1 MVMKRKK
8 IRLKYKK
15 ARVLLSDTLPYELP
29 FIFTNRYFYRF
40 VVKNKVE
47 LNGHELS
54 WDENISD
61 KAKAVLSFIFRKN
74 VSNSKNNKI
83 KFEDWEFK
91 TIPFQYSILHKE
103 NKNRRLSIIHPANQ
117 VQVIDFYNKYKD
129 MILYLCSKSHFS
141 MRYPNKVAS
150 FFYYRDRLH
159 KVLLGKKTDKIEI
172 FFSEYENLKTFFSY
186 KKYTNIYK
194 FYEDYTYQRAEKKF
208 QYLLKFDIQSC
219 FDSIYTH
226 SISWAI
232 SGGANLYKDNFDG
245 KSDSSVGFVW
255 DKLMQGM
262 NYNETNGILIG
273 PEFSRLFTEVI
284 LQHID
289 QRVENDLFHDGF
301 KSKVDYECY
310 RYMDDFF
317 FFYNDSKVKEK
328 AVGLFEEYLKE
339 FKLCIS
345 SEKTA
350 LFERPFITNITE
362 AKLKIDTLLDEVV
375 QLYVDNSATF
385 MEDDDISDEKPTGD
399 EEDEKMDINRLKEYL
414 SKNIYFKYKST
425 LVNKRFKAIQKDCNV
440 KSKDILNYTMARL
453 TIKVERVLKKFD
465 QSYKFLSFALK
476 KDECCS
482 NLHNE
487 IQDKL
492 QKLEHKLS
500 YFLAEII
507 DSAFFMYASN
517 KRINTTLK
525 VIQLLNNI
533 IIYLENNYI
542 IEGEEYKRFGNDIRE
557 HVFKKIQDEVN
568 LVIQTAPVNENTQLE
583 TLYFLI
589 IMRQLNAKYQ
599 ITPQRLECYLG
610 VERNGSGTIEKFPH
624 LNAISDI
631 ILLYYFKNNK
641 RYKELKEALLN
652 TILQNLEKIPQ
663 KRRNISAEF
672 VILGLD
678 IAACPFVMKSWKVKM
693 LQKIGCSRRQGDQ
706 IVKYMI
712 TQKFMFTKWTAVD
725 ITKELNAK
733 ISQEVYS

>member
-1 MVMKRKK
+1 MRRKK

-15 ARVLLSDTLPYELP
+15 SRVLLSDTLPYELP

-47 LNGHELS
+47 INGNDLS
-54 WDENISD
+54 WDESISD
-61 KAKAVLSFIFRKN
+61 GAKAVLSCIFRRD
-74 VSNSKNNKI
+74 VSKSENNKL

-117 VQVIDFYNKYKD
+117 IQTIDFYNKYKD

-159 KVLLGKKTDKIEI
+159 KALLGKKTDKIEM
-172 FFSEYENLKTFFSY
+172 FFSEYENLKTYFSY

-194 FYEDYTYQRAEKKF
+194 FYEDYTYQRVEKKF

-232 SGGANLYKDNFDG
+232 SGGANLYKDNFEGKPDG
-245 KSDSSVGFVW
+245 SVGFVW

-273 PEFSRLFTEVI
+273 PEFSRLFAEVI

-289 QRVENDLFHDGF
+289 QRVENDLFRDGF

-310 RYMDDFF
+310 RYVDDFF
-317 FFYNDSKVKEK
+317 FFYNDSLVKDK

-362 AKLKIDTLLDEVV
+362 AKLKIDTLLNEVV
-375 QLYVDNSATF
+375 QLYVDDSATF
-385 MEDDDISDEKPTGD
+385 IEDDDISDEKPND
-399 EEDEKMDINRLKEYL
+399 D
-414 SKNIYFKYKST
+414 
-425 LVNKRFKAIQKDCNV
+425 
-440 KSKDILNYTMARL
+440 
-453 TIKVERVLKKFD
+453 
-465 QSYKFLSFALK
+465 
-476 KDECCS
+476 
-482 NLHNE
+482 
-487 IQDKL
+487 
-492 QKLEHKLS
+492 
-500 YFLAEII
+500 
-507 DSAFFMYASN
+507 
-517 KRINTTLK
+517 
-525 VIQLLNNI
+525 
-533 IIYLENNYI
+533 
-542 IEGEEYKRFGNDIRE
+542 EEYKRFGNDIRE

-599 ITPQRLECYLG
+599 ITPQRLEYYLG
-610 VERNGSGTIEKFPH
+610 VERNSSGAIEKFPH

-641 RYKELKEALLN
+641 KFEELKKALLDA
-652 TILQNLEKIPQ
+652 IVQDLEKIPQ

-678 IAACPFVMKSWKVKM
+678 IAACPFVMRSRKVKI
-693 LQKIGCSRRQGDQ
+693 LQKIGCSRKQGEQ

-712 TQKFMFTKWTAVD
+712 TQKFMFTKWTGVD